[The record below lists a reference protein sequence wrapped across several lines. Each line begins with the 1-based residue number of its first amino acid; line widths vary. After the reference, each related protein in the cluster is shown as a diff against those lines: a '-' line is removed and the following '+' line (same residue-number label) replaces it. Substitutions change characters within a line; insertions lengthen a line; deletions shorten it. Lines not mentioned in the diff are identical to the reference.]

1 MKPVATRVRRSAP
14 AAAAVRRGY
23 GGQERHVEEKRQ
35 VMVHASA
42 QDSRNARRKMRHV
55 RIRKTVR
62 GGRKRKRKKQE
73 RERERERVTETQW
86 HEEPVRNTR
95 RRRYSNAKQ
104 YDTLIL
110 FSLVSVS
117 LNGVLTHVICSYICV
132 VFLLL
137 VCAVAVCSSPGT
149 QSDLDCQFSVPTRRF
164 TLR

>member
-1 MKPVATRVRRSAP
+1 
-14 AAAAVRRGY
+14 
-23 GGQERHVEEKRQ
+23 
-35 VMVHASA
+35 MVHASA

-73 RERERERVTETQW
+73 RETERERQRVTETQW
-86 HEEPVRNTR
+86 HEEPVKNTR
-95 RRRYSNAKQ
+95 RRRYSNTKQ

-117 LNGVLTHVICSYICV
+117 LNGVLTHGICSYICV